1 MTNLRLAIAAA
12 LLTGA
17 ALPALAVETKPVT
30 NPGATSAAQAT
41 SSQTADQAANM
52 PAQNNAQAGQS
63 DAGDNAAPN
72 MQAQS
77 NASAGNQTAMNS
89 DNGMGISSEASAT
102 QRKGTH
108 LSASQRAKADAEEAE
123 TTRQLNQQAAAMAAP
138 DRTAMR

>member
-17 ALPALAVETKPVT
+17 AFPAFAVETKPVT
-30 NPGATSAAQAT
+30 NPGATDAAAAT
-41 SSQTADQAANM
+41 SSQAAM

-63 DAGDNAAPN
+63 DVGDNAAPN
-72 MQAQS
+72 MQAQNNGS
-77 NASAGNQTAMNS
+77 AASQTAMNS
-89 DNGMGISSEASAT
+89 ADSSMGISSEASAT
-102 QRKGTH
+102 QRKGAH

-123 TTRQLNQQAAAMAAP
+123 TTRQLNQQATAMAAP

>member
-1 MTNLRLAIAAA
+1 MTNLRLALAAA

-17 ALPALAVETKPVT
+17 ALPAFAADTQP
-30 NPGATSAAQAT
+30 ATDAAAAT
-41 SSQTADQAANM
+41 TSQM

-63 DAGDNAAPN
+63 DMGNNAAPN

-77 NASAGNQTAMNS
+77 SAGSQTAMNS
-89 DNGMGISSEASAT
+89 DSGMGISSDASAT

-108 LSASQRAKADAEEAE
+108 LSAAQRAKADAEEAE

>member
-17 ALPALAVETKPVT
+17 ALPALAVDTKPVT
-30 NPGATSAAQAT
+30 NPGATDAAAAT
-41 SSQTADQAANM
+41 SSQAATPTQTN
-52 PAQNNAQAGQS
+52 S
-63 DAGDNAAPN
+63 
-72 MQAQS
+72 
-77 NASAGNQTAMNS
+77 SAGSQTVMNS
-89 DNGMGISSEASAT
+89 GSSMGISSDASAT

-108 LSASQRAKADAEEAE
+108 LNAAQRAKADAEEAE

>member
-17 ALPALAVETKPVT
+17 ALPALAVDTKPVT
-30 NPGATSAAQAT
+30 NPGATDAAAAT
-41 SSQTADQAANM
+41 SSQAAM

-63 DAGDNAAPN
+63 DVGNNAAPN
-72 MQAQS
+72 MQAQT
-77 NASAGNQTAMNS
+77 NVSAGSQTAMNS
-89 DNGMGISSEASAT
+89 DSGMGISSDASAT

-108 LSASQRAKADAEEAE
+108 LSAAQRAKPDAEEAE